1 MRRLASLIAACLAS
15 LVLYALVFGFLVH
28 KPLTIDVIADLL
40 RRKVDYAERI
50 GSPKLVVF
58 AGSNARFSHRCETIE
73 QVLALPCVNFGV
85 ARGIGLDYLLG
96 DLEPVLRP
104 GDVVYM
110 PLEYEWY
117 LDDKIVAMTGPDG
130 ALMAYGDKR
139 RLFALGWER
148 SLRAVFAFDP
158 GFLVSGLVEMAL
170 DVAAFQRRVG
180 AATLD
185 RQGDE
190 IGHTQ
195 AEAVPYRA
203 YIDSARPSIPSA
215 ASLAAPSYA
224 KAQIAAFLDGARARG
239 ILVIGGL
246 QTVFDDA
253 PVTAETI
260 ATIRHIY
267 EASGQRFLLLD
278 SHSQY
283 PRACFFD
290 TPAHL
295 IEPCQ
300 VAHSTLLAQALA
312 LALGRDGR

>member
-1 MRRLASLIAACLAS
+1 MRRLASLIVACLAS
-15 LVLYALVFGFLVH
+15 LTLYALVFGFLVH

-73 QVLALPCVNFGV
+73 QVLALPCANFGV

-96 DLEPVLRP
+96 DLEPVLRR
-104 GDVVYM
+104 GDIVYM

-117 LDDKIVAMTGPDG
+117 TDDRIAAMTGPDA
-130 ALMAYGDKR
+130 ALMVYGDKR

-158 GFLVSGLVEMAL
+158 AFLASGLVEMAL
-170 DVAAFQRRVG
+170 DAARFQRRVG
-180 AATLD
+180 AATMD

-195 AEAVPYRA
+195 EAAAPYRA
-203 YIDSARPSIPSA
+203 YIATVRPFVPSA
-215 ASLAAPSYA
+215 ATLAAPTYA
-224 KAQIAAFLDGARARG
+224 KAQIAAFLAWARAHG
-239 ILVIGGL
+239 VLVIGGL
-246 QTVFDDA
+246 QVTFDGA
-253 PVTAETI
+253 PVTDETI
-260 ATIRHIY
+260 AAIRQVY
-267 EASGQRFLLLD
+267 EANGQRFLLLP

-300 VAHSTLLAQALA
+300 VAHSTLLARALA
-312 LALGRDGR
+312 AALGRP